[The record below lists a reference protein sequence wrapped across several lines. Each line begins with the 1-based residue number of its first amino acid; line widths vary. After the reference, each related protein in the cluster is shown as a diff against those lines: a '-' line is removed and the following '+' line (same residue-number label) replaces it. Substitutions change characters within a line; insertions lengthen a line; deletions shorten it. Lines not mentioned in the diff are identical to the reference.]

1 MQIELDEKL
10 VQMDQLFLLV
20 KKLLEEYQKF
30 RESGWQQAGRE
41 QCISVMNDIR
51 QTAAAAGV
59 SINDVADTLARVFWQ
74 DREGSVLSELEHVLT
89 ELLARVQQ
97 MYLACMHDEASY
109 HKVLL
114 ENYYQTNY
122 EKNALVFYVVYP
134 FLFPGTLP
142 GHTNQVEARAM
153 TEVLRDMG
161 YNVDLAN
168 TRYSGAVAAETY
180 DLVVGSGACFEN
192 LLTRLRPEAAA
203 VCYLTESS
211 PYFANPAELRRL
223 RAFEQRNGRR
233 LPFERQSVN
242 FLNLA
247 ALMNADAAI
256 CVGNAQ
262 TASTYAD
269 MCAAVYPIDVTG
281 FTGAFTLDQNEKAA
295 GHERN
300 FLWYGGAG
308 PVHKGLDLCIE
319 AFRKLPEAVLHIV
332 GEAPAEFYDYYR
344 EDLENRENIF
354 YYGFLGKEDET
365 FRKVCAQCGWVLSP
379 SCSEGQSTSVIT
391 AMAAGMIPVCTKETG
406 LDVEDYG
413 GEWIADCT
421 PDGLRKLV
429 RKLLETEEQEVI
441 RRQRQASHLVQRR
454 HSIEHYKEQLAER
467 FAAIHTHV

>member
-20 KKLLEEYQKF
+20 KKLLEEYRKF
-30 RESGWQQAGRE
+30 RGSGWQQAGRE
-41 QCISVMNDIR
+41 QCISVMNDMR

-59 SINDVADTLARVFWQ
+59 TIDDVADTLAQVFWQ
-74 DREGSVLSELEHVLT
+74 DREGNVLSELEHVLM
-89 ELLARVQQ
+89 ELLVRVQQ

-114 ENYYQTNY
+114 ENYYQTAY
-122 EKNALVFYVVYP
+122 EKNAVVFYVVYP
-134 FLFPGTLP
+134 FLFPGTVP
-142 GHTNQVEARAM
+142 GHTNQVEAKAM

-168 TRYSGAVAAETY
+168 TRYSGAIAADKY
-180 DLVVGSGACFEN
+180 DLVIGSGLCFEN
-192 LLTRLRPEAAA
+192 LLPQLRADAAA

-211 PYFANPAELRRL
+211 PYFANPAELMRL
-223 RAFEQRNGRR
+223 RAFERRNGRR
-233 LPFERQSVN
+233 LPFERQSVH

-247 ALMNADAAI
+247 ALSEADAAV

-262 TASTYAD
+262 TASTYAE
-269 MCAAVYPIDVTG
+269 MCAAIYPIDVTG

-295 GHERN
+295 GHEKN

-319 AFRKLPEAVLHIV
+319 AFRMLPEAALHIV

-354 YYGFLGKEDET
+354 YYGYLGKEDET
-365 FRKVCAQCGWVLSP
+365 FRRVCAQCGWVLSP

-421 PDGLRKLV
+421 PEGLLALV
-429 RKLLETEEQEVI
+429 RRLLETEEPQV
-441 RRQRQASHLVQRR
+441 RSRQQQAYELVQTR
-454 HSIEHYKEQLAER
+454 HSIEHYKNQLADIFSQIKHR
-467 FAAIHTHV
+467 